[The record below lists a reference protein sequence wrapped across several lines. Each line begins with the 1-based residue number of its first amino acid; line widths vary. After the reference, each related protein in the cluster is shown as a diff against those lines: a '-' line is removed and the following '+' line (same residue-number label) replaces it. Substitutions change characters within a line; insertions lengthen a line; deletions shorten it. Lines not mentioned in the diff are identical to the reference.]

1 MTVEADNVSEQLQ
14 CRKMHSEDMVRG
26 GGDFECLNLVSYV
39 DRNIPIKLVEG

>member
-26 GGDFECLNLVSYV
+26 GGGILSALTWSHMLTVISQ
-39 DRNIPIKLVEG
+39 